1 MKVFNQQL
9 KMRKSFNKEISK
21 RFDVSITTRTTQ
33 SHTKIVD
40 VILSESDLKF
50 IITYHNSVS
59 DHRALKNKNSEQ
71 SRIIKQLETNT
82 KYNWH

>member
-1 MKVFNQQL
+1 MNVTNQL
-9 KMRKSFNKEISK
+9 MKMRKSFHKELTA
-21 RFDVSITTRTTQ
+21 RFSVSITTRPNQTK
-33 SHTKIVD
+33 KIVD

-50 IITYHNSVS
+50 IITYHKSVS
-59 DHRALKNKNSEQ
+59 DHRVLKNKKCEQ